1 MLPYALR
8 LPEQTISL
16 YIPSKRD
23 GRDLIERIAEIAK
36 ERGVTQNNVI
46 VDALLEFLERE
57 ESK

>member
-1 MLPYALR
+1 MTLH
-8 LPEQTISL
+8 LPERTISL

-36 ERGVTQNNVI
+36 ACGATQNNVI

-57 ESK
+57 EEEQ